1 MKKTLYQ
8 ILGVDP
14 KASKQEIEAAYIARI
29 DELQYATL
37 QDPNKLRVLQQS
49 RDVLS
54 DASRRATYD
63 ASLAHAD
70 APLKVSPIAQPEPT
84 FMEQWGKFIAPAV
97 VVLVA
102 IIWWSSRSSTPPP
115 QPVQQPK
122 PVAKAAPAAAAPVV
136 SIVAPVTAVS
146 AVITEPARAEAP
158 ASPLTGD
165 WSCTDAINGHSS
177 KYSFKDGGV
186 LTIVTNEGQS
196 SDYKYELAG
205 KSLTLTDPKQV
216 STIAIEEM
224 LARKMI
230 LHSGGAGQRVVCM
243 R

>member
-1 MKKTLYQ
+1 MTSLVIHWFRRDLRLNDNLALDAAAQ
-8 ILGVDP
+8 SGVPILPVFIFDP
-14 KASKQEIEAAYIARI
+14 
-29 DELQYATL
+29 
-37 QDPNKLRVLQQS
+37 
-49 RDVLS
+49 
-54 DASRRATYD
+54 
-63 ASLAHAD
+63 
-70 APLKVSPIAQPEPT
+70 
-84 FMEQWGKFIAPAV
+84 
-97 VVLVA
+97 A
-102 IIWWSSRSSTPPP
+102 IIESKRVGLPRLAFMLKALESLDTALRKVGSRLWLGYGDPREILPKL
-115 QPVQQPK
+115 VQ
-122 PVAKAAPAAAAPVV
+122 ASGAIAA
-136 SIVAPVTAVS
+136 TAVS